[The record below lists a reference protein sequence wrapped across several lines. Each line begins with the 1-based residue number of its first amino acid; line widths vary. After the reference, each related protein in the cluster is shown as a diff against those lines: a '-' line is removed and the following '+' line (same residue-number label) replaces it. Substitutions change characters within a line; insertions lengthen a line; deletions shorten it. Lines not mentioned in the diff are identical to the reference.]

1 MYELMTQGGPVMW
14 PLLACSIVALAVVFE
29 RAYFWIVAS
38 LRKDQKLVNRIF
50 TLTEAGDFDTA
61 IREGEASRC
70 LVCRI
75 LTTGLAHRNYGL
87 VQSLEAAA
95 MQEIERMKRYLSVLD
110 TIITLAPLLG
120 ILGTVSGII
129 VSFDLLGNTGIEDP
143 KAVTGGIAQAL
154 LTTAAGLAIAIVA
167 LLPFNALT
175 RKVEKVTRY
184 LEQLTTCYEVTV
196 QKGIEQIG
204 KKGTRH
210 KESCLMPNA

>member
-1 MYELMTQGGPVMW
+1 MYELMIKGGPVMW

-29 RAYFWIVAS
+29 RLLFWFVVS
-38 LRKDQKLVNRIF
+38 VRKSQKLVNRIF
-50 TLTEAGDFDTA
+50 TLTEEGDFDTA
-61 IREGEASRC
+61 IKEGETSPC

-75 LTTGLAHRNYGL
+75 LTAGLAHRNYGL

-95 MQEIERMKRYLSVLD
+95 MHEIEKMKRNLSVLD

-129 VSFDLLGNTGIEDP
+129 VSFDLLGSAGIEDP

-167 LLPFNALT
+167 LLPYNALT

-184 LEQLTTCYEVTV
+184 LEQLVTCYEVTV
-196 QKGIEQIG
+196 QKGQEKRCG
-204 KKGTRH
+204 
-210 KESCLMPNA
+210 

>member
-1 MYELMTQGGPVMW
+1 MYELILKGGPVMW
-14 PLLACSIVALAVVFE
+14 PLLVCSIVALAIVVE
-29 RAYFWIVAS
+29 RLFFWVRISV
-38 LRKDQKLVNRIF
+38 RKNQPLINRIF

-61 IREGEASRC
+61 IQEGGATRC

-95 MQEIERMKRYLSVLD
+95 MHEIEEMKRYLSVLD
-110 TIITLAPLLG
+110 TIITAAPLLG

-129 VSFDLLGNTGIEDP
+129 ISFDLLGTAGLEDP
-143 KAVTGGIAQAL
+143 KAVTSGIAQAL

-167 LLPFNALT
+167 LLPYNALT

-184 LEQLTTCYEVTV
+184 LEQLVTCYEVTV
-196 QKGIEQIG
+196 QKGLEKQCG
-204 KKGTRH
+204 
-210 KESCLMPNA
+210 

>member
-1 MYELMTQGGPVMW
+1 MHELMIKGGPVMW
-14 PLLACSIVALAVVFE
+14 PLLACSVVALAVVLE
-29 RAYFWIVAS
+29 RLLFWLVLS
-38 LRKDQKLVNRIF
+38 VRKNQSLVNRIF
-50 TLTEAGDFDTA
+50 TLTENGDFDTA
-61 IREGEASRC
+61 IAEGEASRC

-75 LTTGLAHRNYGL
+75 LVAGLSHRNYGL

-95 MQEIERMKRYLSVLD
+95 MQEIEKMKRHLSALD

-129 VSFDLLGNTGIEDP
+129 VSFDLLGSAGIEDP

-167 LLPFNALT
+167 LLPYNALA

-184 LEQLTTCYEVTV
+184 LEQIVTCYEVTV
-196 QKGIEQIG
+196 QKGMEMRSV
-204 KKGTRH
+204 KLET
-210 KESCLMPNA
+210 

>member
-1 MYELMTQGGPVMW
+1 MYALIIKGGPVMW
-14 PLLACSIVALAVVFE
+14 PLMACSVVALAVVLE
-29 RAYFWIVAS
+29 RLFFWLVVS
-38 LRKDQKLVNRIF
+38 VHKNQKLVNRIF
-50 TLTEAGDFDTA
+50 TLTEAGEFDTA
-61 IREGEASRC
+61 IKEGEASKC

-75 LTTGLAHRNYGL
+75 LTAGLAHRNYGL

-95 MQEIERMKRYLSVLD
+95 MQEIERMKRFLSVLD

-129 VSFDLLGNTGIEDP
+129 VSFDLLGSAGIEDP

-167 LLPFNALT
+167 LLPYNALT

-184 LEQLTTCYEVTV
+184 LEQLMTCYEVTV
-196 QKGIEQIG
+196 QKGME
-204 KKGTRH
+204 RR
-210 KESCLMPNA
+210 CD

>member
-1 MYELMTQGGPVMW
+1 MYELIIKGGPVMW
-14 PLLACSIVALAVVFE
+14 PLLACSVTALAVVIE
-29 RAYFWIVAS
+29 RLIFWTVISV
-38 LRKDQKLVNRIF
+38 RKNQKLVNRIF
-50 TLTEAGDFDTA
+50 TLTEEGDFDTA
-61 IREGEASRC
+61 IREGEASSC

-75 LTTGLAHRNYGL
+75 LTSGLAHRNYGL

-95 MQEIERMKRYLSVLD
+95 MQEIEKMKRYLSVLD

-129 VSFDLLGNTGIEDP
+129 LSFDLLGTAGIEDP

-167 LLPFNALT
+167 LLPYNALT

-196 QKGIEQIG
+196 QKGME
-204 KKGTRH
+204 KR
-210 KESCLMPNA
+210 CD